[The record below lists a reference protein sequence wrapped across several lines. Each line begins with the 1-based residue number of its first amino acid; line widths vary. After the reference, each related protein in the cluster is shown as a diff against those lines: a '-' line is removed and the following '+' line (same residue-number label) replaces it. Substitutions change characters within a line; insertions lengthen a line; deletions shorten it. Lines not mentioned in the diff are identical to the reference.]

1 MALICISVLLFIT
14 DNRDGLVELLQMFSQ
29 KSQKWVGWCGTKDP
43 LHCKTSIMLP
53 RNSQNRVAANE
64 AKINVDW
71 TFDI

>member
-1 MALICISVLLFIT
+1 
-14 DNRDGLVELLQMFSQ
+14 MFSQ

-43 LHCKTSIMLP
+43 FHCKTSIMLP